1 MKYKFIMEHRK
12 EFRLGKMCEIL
23 EVSKSGYHNYVK
35 EKVAQRRRE
44 NAFLLEQI
52 RKVHSES
59 RYIFGSPRVYKEL
72 LKQGFRC
79 NRKRVARLMRVNGI
93 RSKVKRR
100 YKITTDSDHQH
111 PVAENLLNQNFNAA
125 KLNKVWVSDL
135 TYIWTSEGWLYLV
148 CILDL
153 CSRRIVGWSMGI
165 SPNSRLVTA
174 AIQMALDNRG
184 INPGLIFHS
193 DRGIQYAAEETRN
206 FLIENEMI
214 QSMSRKG
221 NCFDNAVMES
231 FFHTLKTEMV
241 YFEHFQTRQEARM
254 KIFEYIEIFYNRK
267 RSHSSVGYCSPMDH
281 ENNLKLKAVA

>member
-44 NAFLLEQI
+44 NALLLEQI
-52 RKVHSES
+52 RKVHIES
-59 RYIFGSPRVYKEL
+59 RGIFGSPRVHKEL
-72 LKQGFRC
+72 LKQGFKC
-79 NRKRVARLMRVNGI
+79 NRKRVVRLMRANGI
-93 RSKVKRR
+93 RSKIKRR
-100 YKITTDSDHQH
+100 YKVTTDSDHQH

-125 KLNKVWVSDL
+125 ELNKVWVSDL

-165 SPNSRLVTA
+165 SPNSRLVTT
-174 AIQMALDNRG
+174 AIQTALDSSG

-206 FLIENEMI
+206 FLSENEMI

-241 YFEHFQTRQEARM
+241 YFERFQTRQEARM

-267 RSHSSVGYCSPMDH
+267 RSHSSIGYCSPAEF
-281 ENNLKLKAVA
+281 ENMKLKAVA